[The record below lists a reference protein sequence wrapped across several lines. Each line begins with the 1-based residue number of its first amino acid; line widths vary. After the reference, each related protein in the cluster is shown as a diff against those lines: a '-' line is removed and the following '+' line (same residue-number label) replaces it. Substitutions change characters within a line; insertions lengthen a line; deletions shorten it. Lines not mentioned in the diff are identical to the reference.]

1 MVKEVLTVEHYIN
14 IFQNKDQNRT
24 QISILI
30 YFLPDPAIT
39 EAIKRSIYFISF
51 AKHEKK

>member
-1 MVKEVLTVEHYIN
+1 MVKEVLTVEQYIHV
-14 IFQNKDQNRT
+14 FWNKDQTRT

-39 EAIKRSIYFISF
+39 EAIKHSIYFISF

>member
-1 MVKEVLTVEHYIN
+1 MVKKVETAEQYIQ
-14 IFQNKDQNRT
+14 IFQNKDQTRI

-30 YFLPDPAIT
+30 YFLPDPAIR
-39 EAIKRSIYFISF
+39 EAIKHSIYFISF